1 MIPIRYEFRGYR
13 IAQPP
18 IMFPTDASSFLS
30 FFFQPVIR
38 IMAPVAPT
46 AQPSLLERAQ
56 DWVAENRRAIL
67 VCTAAAAVAL
77 TAAYFVS
84 SRGASSTD
92 RSKPKDKRKD
102 KSPSKKKKSVNDP
115 DGPVLEEIKP
125 KEEDQGKFF
134 ARQLYVLAS
143 ADAQTDLA
151 PLSLEE
157 IAALSTEVSTPCPT
171 TSHASSVVTL
181 SPLHRTVSN
190 ERAHLSPVETRCTR
204 PASLTRQSRCTQR
217 LYACRQSRSP
227 YSTVIEL
234 HVRYPLGSWGE
245 WWMWLLVLTCL
256 RRLHEHVTAA
266 V

>member
-1 MIPIRYEFRGYR
+1 MGVDAGGDAFAVGYCCCRGETGRAVISVWALYLILAFCACMIPIHYYEFRGYR

-18 IMFPTDASSFLS
+18 IMFPTDASGFLT
-30 FFFQPVIR
+30 FFFQPVIC

-46 AQPSLLERAQ
+46 AQPSYLERAH

-125 KEEDQGKFF
+125 KEEDQGNSLLATF
-134 ARQLYVLAS
+134 LSLPVLM
-143 ADAQTDLA
+143 DAQTDLV

-157 IAALSTEVSTPCPT
+157 IAALSVEVGVPCPT
-171 TSHASSVVTL
+171 TLHASSVVTL
-181 SPLHRTVSN
+181 FFPHRIVSN
-190 ERAHLSPVETRCTR
+190 ERAH
-204 PASLTRQSRCTQR
+204 
-217 LYACRQSRSP
+217 
-227 YSTVIEL
+227 
-234 HVRYPLGSWGE
+234 
-245 WWMWLLVLTCL
+245 
-256 RRLHEHVTAA
+256 
-266 V
+266 